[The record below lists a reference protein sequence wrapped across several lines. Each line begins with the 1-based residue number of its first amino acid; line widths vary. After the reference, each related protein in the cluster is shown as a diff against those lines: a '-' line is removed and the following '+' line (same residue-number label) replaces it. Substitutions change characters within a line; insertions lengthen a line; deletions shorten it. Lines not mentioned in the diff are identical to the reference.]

1 MIEAVVVNVPE
12 GELDA
17 EGDLDPLGETLADA
31 DTHRV
36 AVGVCEIVVESV
48 RDAHDVLDGESVD
61 ETVDVC
67 DTELLAHTVGDRE
80 SVGLAVMEPVTDVEA
95 DADDDKEGLG
105 VPDRDARTDLDGRG
119 DRDEQADTVFDALCD
134 PEPEGVPQLV
144 GDAERD
150 MVTETDADE
159 Q

>member
-1 MIEAVVVNVPE
+1 VIDAVVVNVPE

-36 AVGVCEIVVESV
+36 AVGVSEVVVVSV
-48 RDAHDVLDGESVD
+48 REAHDVLDGESVD

-80 SVGLAVMEPVTDVEA
+80 SVGLAVMEPVPDEETDTDEDV
-95 DADDDKEGLG
+95 EGLG
-105 VPDRDARTDLDGRG
+105 VPDRDARTELDGSG
-119 DRDEQADTVFDALCD
+119 DRDVQADTVLDALND
-134 PEPEGVPQLV
+134 GEPEGVPQLV
-144 GDAERD
+144 GVAERD